1 MLQKL
6 QNPLDSALLTRY
18 SLQKSNL
25 KQQIEADIQNRKSE
39 LKKPPIIQKK
49 TGQEVDVL
57 ENPEIPVPTT
67 DNGKSFF
74 IVRKKAVES
83 ICNCKQIT
91 RRIKSA
97 EIKIAISEITCL
109 NLFLRTPLIVPTSPE
124 KIVEIVLV
132 LIQFL
137 RYYYYI
143 FIRSQKVYNL
153 YLQLIK

>member
-18 SLQKSNL
+18 SFQKSTL

-74 IVRKKAVES
+74 FIVRKKAVES
-83 ICNCKQIT
+83 IENCKQIT
-91 RRIKSA
+91 WLIKSA
-97 EIKIAISEITCL
+97 KIKIAISEISYS
-109 NLFLRTPLIVPTSPE
+109 NLFLRTQI
-124 KIVEIVLV
+124 
-132 LIQFL
+132 
-137 RYYYYI
+137 I
-143 FIRSQKVYNL
+143 FSSDSESI
-153 YLQLIK
+153 I

>member
-18 SLQKSNL
+18 SFQKSTL

-74 IVRKKAVES
+74 FIVRKKAVES
-83 ICNCKQIT
+83 IENCKQIT
-91 RRIKSA
+91 
-97 EIKIAISEITCL
+97 
-109 NLFLRTPLIVPTSPE
+109 
-124 KIVEIVLV
+124 
-132 LIQFL
+132 
-137 RYYYYI
+137 
-143 FIRSQKVYNL
+143 
-153 YLQLIK
+153 